1 MNEKVADQL
10 RHGFKYLNL
19 FMVLMY
25 RLGFAPL
32 MSALPPI
39 TGRFMVIVST
49 GRKTGL
55 RRQTPVNFAI
65 VDGEL
70 YCTAG
75 FGAVSHWY
83 KNVMANPDVEVWLPT
98 QRYAARAYDIS
109 ESPDRLTLLREVL
122 KGSGFA
128 SFAAGINPYTITD
141 PELSKTAADYR
152 LLHIK
157 RLEAR
162 RGPGDLAWI
171 WPLALLGLAGLQYLR
186 AGKRT

>member
-1 MNEKVADQL
+1 MNKKAADQL
-10 RHGFKYLNL
+10 RQGFKYLNR

-25 RLGFAPL
+25 RLGLAPL
-32 MSALPPI
+32 LSALPPI
-39 TGRFMVIVST
+39 TGRFMVIVNT

-55 RRQTPVNFAI
+55 RRQTPVNFAV

-83 KNVMANPDVEVWLPT
+83 KNVIANPEIEVWLPT

-109 ESPDRLTLLREVL
+109 DSPGRLPLLREVL

-141 PELSKTAADYR
+141 LDLSKIAAEYR
-152 LLHIK
+152 LLHIQ
-157 RLEAR
+157 RIEAR
-162 RGPGDLAWI
+162 QGPGDLAWI
-171 WPLALLGLAGLQYLR
+171 WPLTLLGLAGLRYLR
-186 AGKRT
+186 GNKRT